1 MHLCLKGLFLHC
13 NIFILFMNK
22 IAIVFLLINATAL
35 LVLPR
40 RLAPLPLLIGA
51 CYVTRGQGID
61 LGPFSFSVL
70 RLLILFGFIRV
81 IFKGERLS
89 GLMSTLD
96 WIMLMWSASA
106 VVSSIFHKDPSA
118 ALIFRLGLIYDA
130 AGVYFLIRIF
140 CQSFDDLIILFRIIA
155 ILLLPVGLEMA
166 YEKVAASNMF
176 SFFGGIP
183 EIPQMR
189 HGRIR
194 AQGPFAHPI
203 LAGTVGATCLPLMVG
218 LWMRHRKEALIG
230 ITACLAM
237 VYTSSSSG
245 PILSVMAG
253 LGALF
258 LWRYREHIRLFRWLF
273 ILGYIGLD
281 IFMNAPAYFIFTR
294 INVVSGSTGW
304 HRARLIK
311 SAIDHI
317 HEWWL
322 GGTDYTRHWMPTGVS
337 WSPDHTDITNYY
349 LKMGVIGG
357 LPLMFIFIA
366 LLWRA
371 FRFVGQTVQ
380 HGDSLSSEDR
390 FIIWTLGA
398 SLFSIAATS
407 LSVSFFDQSFLFLY
421 LVLAAIGSMR
431 NIWKTD

>member
-1 MHLCLKGLFLHC
+1 MHLCLKGSFLHR
-13 NIFILFMNK
+13 NLFMNK

-40 RLAPLPLLIGA
+40 RLAPLPLLLGA
-51 CYVTRGQGID
+51 CYVTRGQVID

-70 RLLILFGFIRV
+70 RLLILFGFIRL

-89 GLMSTLD
+89 GHMNKLD

-106 VVSSIFHKDPSA
+106 VVSSVFHKDPSE
-118 ALIFRLGLIYDA
+118 ALIFRLGLIYDVG
-130 AGVYFLIRIF
+130 GVYFLIRIF
-140 CQSFDDLIILFRIIA
+140 CRHFDDLIVLFRIIA

-166 YEKVAASNMF
+166 YEKVEASNLF

-183 EIPQMR
+183 ETPQMR
-189 HGRIR
+189 DGRIR

-203 LAGTVGATCLPLMVG
+203 LAGTVGATCLPLMIG

-230 ITACLAM
+230 IIACIAM
-237 VYTSSSSG
+237 ILTSSSSG

-258 LWRYREHIRLFRWLF
+258 LWRYRERIRLFRWLF
-273 ILGYIGLD
+273 IFGYIGLD
-281 IFMNAPAYFIFTR
+281 IFMNAPAYYIVTR
-294 INVVSGSTGW
+294 INVVGGSTGW
-304 HRARLIK
+304 HRARLIE
-311 SAIDHI
+311 SATDHI
-317 HEWWL
+317 DEWWL

-337 WSPDHTDITNYY
+337 WSREHTDITNYY

-357 LPLMFIFIA
+357 LPLMFLFIT

-371 FRFVGQTVQ
+371 FRFVGQTIQ
-380 HGDSLSSEDR
+380 HGDSLPSEDK

-421 LVLAAIGSMR
+421 LVLAVIGSMR
-431 NIWKTD
+431 NVWKTD

>member
-1 MHLCLKGLFLHC
+1 
-13 NIFILFMNK
+13 MNK
-22 IAIVFLLINATAL
+22 IAMVFLLINATAL

-40 RLAPLPLLIGA
+40 RFAPLPLLIGA

-61 LGPFSFSVL
+61 LGPLSFSVL

-89 GLMSTLD
+89 GLMNTLD

-106 VVSSIFHKDPSA
+106 VVSSVFHKDPAA
-118 ALIFRLGLIYDA
+118 ALIFRLGLIFDA
-130 AGVYFLIRIF
+130 GGVFFLIRIF
-140 CQSFDDLIILFRIIA
+140 CRCFDDLIILFRIIA

-166 YEKVAASNMF
+166 YEKVAASNLF

-183 EIPQMR
+183 ETPQIR
-189 HGRIR
+189 NGRLR

-203 LAGTVGATCLPLMVG
+203 LAGTVGATCLPLMIG

-230 ITACLAM
+230 IIACLAI
-237 VYTSSSSG
+237 VFTSSSSG
-245 PILSVMAG
+245 PILSTVAG

-258 LWRYREHIRLFRWLF
+258 LWRYRQNIRLFRWIF
-273 ILGYIGLD
+273 ILGYIWLD
-281 IFMNAPAYFIFTR
+281 IFMNAPAYYIVTRFDFI
-294 INVVSGSTGW
+294 SGSTPW
-304 HRARLIK
+304 HRARLIE
-311 SAIDHI
+311 SATDHI
-317 HEWWL
+317 DEWWL

-337 WSPDHTDITNYY
+337 WSREHTDITNYY

-357 LPLMFIFIA
+357 LPFMLLFIT
-366 LLWRA
+366 LLWKG

-380 HGDSLSSEDR
+380 HGDSLPSEAR

-407 LSVSFFDQSFLFLY
+407 FSVSFFDQSFLFLY
-421 LVLAAIGSMR
+421 LVLAVIGSMR
-431 NIWKTD
+431 NVWKTD